1 MAGRISRWQSS
12 APGAQRATSALPTP
26 TTESHVWELSA
37 CPRNTF
43 SWLTAA
49 RDRQTKSH
57 PSGNA
62 PLPPHTPSG
71 DNPAVPQGAPES
83 FLPGRASPG
92 GFDNNG
98 TVSRDWDTP
107 ILGVTAALAACEVT
121 NPTKLS
127 PCNAPA
133 SPESGNKP
141 SPATRDTVE
150 ALSTQREIRKVTKW
164 DYFLWKINLD
174 SHSREQCSHF
184 PVLTQD

>member
-1 MAGRISRWQSS
+1 MLENPS
-12 APGAQRATSALPTP
+12 ANPGANQARCLGCNLCNLVRGCGREDLQMA
-26 TTESHVWELSA
+26 ELSSRSPA
-37 CPRNTF
+37 CHQCAPYTYNRIPHVGAQCLSQEHLLVAHCSQGSPN
-43 SWLTAA
+43 
-49 RDRQTKSH
+49 Q
-57 PSGNA
+57 GNA

-83 FLPGRASPG
+83 FLPGTASPS

-133 SPESGNKP
+133 SPEPGTQWKL
-141 SPATRDTVE
+141 SPHKGKYE
-150 ALSTQREIRKVTKW
+150 K
-164 DYFLWKINLD
+164 
-174 SHSREQCSHF
+174 
-184 PVLTQD
+184 